1 MTKTECQKKAAA
13 ATAAAAAA
21 NATGDVEEADRALK
35 AAQRWQ
41 WVSQQHPLTRAATIR
56 QWSVS
61 FTNAY

>member
-1 MTKTECQKKAAA
+1 MTKAECQKKAAA

-41 WVSQQHPLTRAATIR
+41 WVAKQHSGTRAATIR

-61 FTNAY
+61 FTNLY